1 MLLLKLAFRNIFR
14 QRRRS
19 LLTALSL
26 TGGYILCV
34 FSFSLSE
41 GSYNTAISF
50 FTLDH
55 TGHIQIHQDDYL
67 SRPKIHKTIDDPQ
80 ALSELLDANSEI
92 ESHTLR
98 VFAPAIAYS
107 ETDNTPA
114 RVIGVALDRER
125 TTSTLAAKVSAGEYI
140 DNTLDAEGY
149 YSAMIGAGIANS
161 LNISLGDELILI
173 SQGADGSIANDIFI
187 VKAIIGN
194 RDSLDKT
201 TVFLPLIAAQE
212 FLSMYG
218 SVHEVSILLK
228 DDNEARAEA
237 TSLQEQLPELSV
249 APWQVVESTFYQSMQ
264 TDKQGNNFSMGFIVF
279 IVFVGVLNTILMSVL
294 ERTREFGVLKAIGSR
309 PLKIAMMITL
319 ETGVLASL
327 SLLAGLLVSLPLIAW
342 FSSAGFELAEPMDV
356 GGIVMSHLTGDMS
369 LFVFTT
375 PLLLILFFAMLIS
388 VPAGIR
394 AANISP
400 TEAMRSN

>member
-67 SRPKIHKTIDDPQ
+67 SRPKIHKAIDDPQ
-80 ALSELLDANSEI
+80 ALSELLDANNEI
-92 ESHTLR
+92 ESHTSR

-107 ETDNTPA
+107 DTDNTPT
-114 RVIGVALDRER
+114 RVIGAALDRER

-161 LNISLGDELILI
+161 LNITLGDELILI

-228 DDNEARAEA
+228 DDNEARAVA
-237 TSLQEQLPELSV
+237 ASLQEQLPELSV
-249 APWQVVESTFYQSMQ
+249 APWQVVESTFNQSMQ
-264 TDKQGNNFSMGFIVF
+264 TDKQVNNLSLGFIVF
-279 IVFVGVLNTILMSVL
+279 IVFIGVLNTILMSVL

-319 ETGVLASL
+319 ETGIMASL

-342 FSSAGFELAEPMDV
+342 FSSAGIELAEPMDI

>member
-41 GSYNTAISF
+41 GSYSDAISF
-50 FTLDH
+50 FIRDH
-55 TGHIQIHQDDYL
+55 TGHVQIHLDDYRL
-67 SRPKIHKTIDDPQ
+67 RPKIHKTIDDPQ
-80 ALSELLDANSEI
+80 ELSELLDANEEI

-107 ETDNTPA
+107 EKDNSPA
-114 RVIGVALDRER
+114 QVIGVALERER
-125 TTSTLAAKVSAGEYI
+125 STSALAAKISAGEYI
-140 DNTLDAEGY
+140 DNTLDADGY

-161 LNISLGDELILI
+161 LNIGLGDELILI

-187 VKAIIGN
+187 VKAIVGN
-194 RDSLDKT
+194 RASPDRT

-228 DDNEARAEA
+228 DDGEARVQAA
-237 TSLQEQLPELSV
+237 ALQDQLPELTV
-249 APWQVVESTFYQSMQ
+249 DPWQTVESTFYQSMQ
-264 TDKQGNNFSMGFIVF
+264 ADKQGNNFFMGFIVF
-279 IVFVGVLNTILMSVL
+279 IVFVGVLNTVLMSVL

-309 PLKIAMMITL
+309 PLKIALMITL
-319 ETGVLASL
+319 ETTMLASL
-327 SLLAGLLVSLPLIAW
+327 SLITGILLSLPLIAW
-342 FSSAGFELAEPMDV
+342 FTFTGIELAEPMDV
-356 GGIVMSHLTGDMS
+356 GGILMSHLTGELS
-369 LFVFTT
+369 LFVFGM
-375 PLLLILFFAMLIS
+375 PLLFIVVFALFIS
-388 VPAGIR
+388 IPAGMR
-394 AANISP
+394 AARISP